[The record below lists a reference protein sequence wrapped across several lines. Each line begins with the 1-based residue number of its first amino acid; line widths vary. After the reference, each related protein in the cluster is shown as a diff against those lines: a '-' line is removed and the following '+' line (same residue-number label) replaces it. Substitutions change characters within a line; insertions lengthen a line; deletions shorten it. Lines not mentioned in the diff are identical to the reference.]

1 MKCKEDYRWSGS
13 KVLYLSDGL
22 RCGIKKTVRRM
33 RFISIFLAS
42 FWVLSA
48 AWAQV
53 YEWKAEG
60 NPVVRHKYT
69 ADPATLVY
77 KNTLWIFAGED
88 FEGNQQR
95 THMENWCVFATTD
108 LVHYREYPVPL
119 RADEFKWS
127 SGIAYAS
134 QVVERN
140 GTFYWY
146 VSTDHTGI
154 GVAVS
159 DRPEGPYKDA
169 LGKPLLTVSDCF
181 ASQKQWAC
189 IDPTVLIDDDGQA
202 WIFWGNGEC
211 YYARLKE
218 NMIEIEGEI
227 RQVNFE
233 GFVFEE
239 APWVHKRGD
248 KYYLSYASGFPER
261 IAYAMADSIE
271 GPWVYQGILN
281 EWAGNSSSNH
291 QAIQEYK
298 GRWYFF
304 YHNGVL
310 KGGTSC
316 SRSVCADYLYYNADG
331 TMRRVQMTSEGVLP
345 VVK

>member
-1 MKCKEDYRWSGS
+1 
-13 KVLYLSDGL
+13 
-22 RCGIKKTVRRM
+22 M

-77 KNTLWIFAGED
+77 KDTLWIFAGED

-227 RQVNFE
+227 CQVDFE

-248 KYYLSYASGFPER
+248 KYYLSYADNHDPNRNDGMDGYNCMR
-261 IAYAMADSIE
+261 YAISDHPL
-271 GPWVYQGILN
+271 GPWKYMGIYMEPSDCFTNQGSIV
-281 EWAGNSSSNH
+281 
-291 QAIQEYK
+291 EYK
-298 GRWYFF
+298 GEWFAF
-304 YHNGVL
+304 YHTISLSKNPAL
-310 KGGTSC
+310 
-316 SRSVCADYLYYNADG
+316 RSICVDRLYHNEDG
-331 TMRRVQMTSEGVLP
+331 TIRM
-345 VVK
+345 VKQRK

>member
-1 MKCKEDYRWSGS
+1 M
-13 KVLYLSDGL
+13 LYLSDGL

-77 KNTLWIFAGED
+77 KDTLWIFAGED

-169 LGKPLLTVSDCF
+169 LGKPLLHPKNSGL
-181 ASQKQWAC
+181 AS
-189 IDPTVLIDDDGQA
+189 TLR
-202 WIFWGNGEC
+202 F
-211 YYARLKE
+211 
-218 NMIEIEGEI
+218 
-227 RQVNFE
+227 
-233 GFVFEE
+233 
-239 APWVHKRGD
+239 
-248 KYYLSYASGFPER
+248 
-261 IAYAMADSIE
+261 
-271 GPWVYQGILN
+271 
-281 EWAGNSSSNH
+281 
-291 QAIQEYK
+291 
-298 GRWYFF
+298 
-304 YHNGVL
+304 
-310 KGGTSC
+310 
-316 SRSVCADYLYYNADG
+316 
-331 TMRRVQMTSEGVLP
+331 
-345 VVK
+345 

>member
-1 MKCKEDYRWSGS
+1 
-13 KVLYLSDGL
+13 
-22 RCGIKKTVRRM
+22 M

-77 KNTLWIFAGED
+77 KDTLWIFAGED

-95 THMENWCVFATTD
+95 THM
-108 LVHYREYPVPL
+108 
-119 RADEFKWS
+119 
-127 SGIAYAS
+127 
-134 QVVERN
+134 
-140 GTFYWY
+140 
-146 VSTDHTGI
+146 
-154 GVAVS
+154 
-159 DRPEGPYKDA
+159 
-169 LGKPLLTVSDCF
+169 
-181 ASQKQWAC
+181 
-189 IDPTVLIDDDGQA
+189 
-202 WIFWGNGEC
+202 
-211 YYARLKE
+211 
-218 NMIEIEGEI
+218 
-227 RQVNFE
+227 
-233 GFVFEE
+233 EE

>member
-1 MKCKEDYRWSGS
+1 
-13 KVLYLSDGL
+13 
-22 RCGIKKTVRRM
+22 
-33 RFISIFLAS
+33 
-42 FWVLSA
+42 
-48 AWAQV
+48 
-53 YEWKAEG
+53 
-60 NPVVRHKYT
+60 
-69 ADPATLVY
+69 
-77 KNTLWIFAGED
+77 
-88 FEGNQQR
+88 
-95 THMENWCVFATTD
+95 MEYWGVFATTD

-211 YYARLKE
+211 YYARLKD

-227 RQVNFE
+227 CQVDFE